1 MCTGKIKHGIKGK
14 IDVRSIALYRF
25 CAKLIYEKVC
35 IRVNYSEF
43 YFLILNL
50 ISKTILISSKKR
62 IDIDN
67 IRKNVLFIIIYNHCN
82 VFSGLWYVYYS
93 F

>member
-14 IDVRSIALYRF
+14 IDVRSIALHRF
-25 CAKLIYEKVC
+25 CAKLIYEIVC

-50 ISKTILISSKKR
+50 IPKVMKY
-62 IDIDN
+62 DF
-67 IRKNVLFIIIYNHCN
+67 KNYINFN
-82 VFSGLWYVYYS
+82 
-93 F
+93 